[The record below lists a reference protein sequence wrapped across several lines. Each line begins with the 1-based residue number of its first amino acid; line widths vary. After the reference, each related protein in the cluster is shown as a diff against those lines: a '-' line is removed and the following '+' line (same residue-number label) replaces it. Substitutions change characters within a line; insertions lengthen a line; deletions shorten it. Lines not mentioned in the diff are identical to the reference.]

1 MSQPQLFPRVRR
13 KVQEMLNNYVQHPA
27 ILTDIDGYIV
37 PPGLGNRA
45 GVLGAIALGQLK
57 LAEQSH

>member
-1 MSQPQLFPRVRR
+1 MGQPQLFPLVRR

-27 ILTDIDGYIV
+27 ILTDIDSYIV

-45 GVLGAIALGQLK
+45 GVPGAIALGQQK
-57 LAEQSH
+57 LTELSG